1 MSERPDPSTERESV
15 ARLRER
21 LERSRAQLL
30 EALAQLTEQD
40 FASEIE
46 ERRSVLDLLAE
57 LAPAERS
64 AAAEARAAAGLAA
77 RAAPPPAT
85 RRSLLAPQVIHDL
98 AGARHETLLTLA
110 ELQQAGGAVPAA
122 LPAVA
127 EREEQAGAAILDW
140 FRGRRA

>member
-1 MSERPDPSTERESV
+1 MSQRPDTATERESI
-15 ARLRER
+15 ADLRAR

-46 ERRSVLDLLAE
+46 EGRSVLDLLAD

-64 AAAEARAAAGLAA
+64 AAAQARAAAGLPA
-77 RAAPPPAT
+77 RATPPAAT

-98 AGARHETLLTLA
+98 AGARHETLLALA
-110 ELQQAGGAVPAA
+110 ELEQAAGPVPAA

-127 EREEQAGAAILDW
+127 AREEQAGAAILEW
-140 FRGRRA
+140 FRRRRA